1 MPNDKPAPEEPTVII
16 YETEGSPEEGFSI
29 EGLDVREIDLAK
41 KSGLVKEKETIEIE
55 VDDGTNKEQSD
66 ATTEDKKTKTE
77 EIESPTFEQV
87 EADEKLVEKYGK
99 NEKALYWKW
108 KTDKHKRQ
116 EAQNEVKALNEK
128 LKEAVDS
135 GISGKKL
142 AKIRE
147 MLKDPDTLTQEA
159 LISVLDE
166 KIEPE
171 KKPNELDNAQA
182 IQQKV
187 AIKAQFAEK
196 IGSAKYDKFDE
207 ISNLAKEIITA
218 DKSGTYQKLI
228 DESFLNDDVD
238 ENMLVERVVSI
249 ARMSPKFN
257 DVVNKVATEAKENA
271 DRVIKNSNK
280 KISSASVTGAGGK
293 RVISES
299 ELTVEQ
305 AAKLSSEQW
314 AKLKPDTRKRILMGK
329 NP

>member
-1 MPNDKPAPEEPTVII
+1 LQD
-16 YETEGSPEEGFSI
+16 
-29 EGLDVREIDLAK
+29 
-41 KSGLVKEKETIEIE
+41 
-55 VDDGTNKEQSD
+55 
-66 ATTEDKKTKTE
+66 
-77 EIESPTFEQV
+77 
-87 EADEKLVEKYGK
+87 
-99 NEKALYWKW
+99 
-108 KTDKHKRQ
+108 
-116 EAQNEVKALNEK
+116 K

-142 AKIRE
+142 AKINE
-147 MLKDPDTLTQEA
+147 MLKNPDTLTIEA
-159 LISVLDE
+159 LTAVINEQV
-166 KIEPE
+166 EPE

-196 IGSAKYDKFDE
+196 IGSAKYDKFNE

-257 DVVNKVATEAKENA
+257 DVVNKVAPEAKENA

-280 KISSASVTGAGGK
+280 KVSSASVTGAGGK
-293 RVISES
+293 RVISEA

-314 AKLKPDTRKRILMGK
+314 TKLKPETRKRILMGK